1 MEEKEIIEVIKN
13 SYSIYSVCKSVYGYN
28 NNTSIKK
35 IKKIIDKYQINI
47 DHFQRGKSRMKYE
60 VIKKICPICEIEF
73 KTKQGSKDEKTTCSK
88 SCSNK
93 YFQHGKNNKYFDFVK
108 YEIKKE
114 KISES
119 IKKIKSTFFTEEEI
133 KEIKDLYNELK
144 STRKVSK
151 ELGISRDYI
160 RKYVDIYIPD
170 KLTDEELKK
179 NNYNRVYKWVKEAK
193 KMLVL
198 YKGGK
203 CINCGYSNC
212 MEGLD
217 FHHLDPKEKDFEI
230 SGKSYAMDRLLKE
243 VDKCVLLC
251 SNCHREVHAG
261 YLTLK
266 LE

>member
-1 MEEKEIIEVIKN
+1 MKHLKTINELNRTIGFR
-13 SYSIYSVCKSVYGYN
+13 YSKPTLKFKLKLHFSG
-28 NNTSIKK
+28 
-35 IKKIIDKYQINI
+35 DINI
-47 DHFQRGKSRMKYE
+47 SKVEEALKYLDITFSDISIVENDMYE
-60 VIKKICPICEIEF
+60 VTIDDHQF
-73 KTKQGSKDEKTTCSK
+73 EKL
-88 SCSNK
+88 
-93 YFQHGKNNKYFDFVK
+93 
-108 YEIKKE
+108 KE
-114 KISES
+114 DLLELTIFSYK
-119 IKKIKSTFFTEEEI
+119 EEEI